1 MIFIVDA
8 RRITRVAWTDIKNF
22 KNMKDKT
29 YNRITSAILLI
40 VGVGGVLMSLVY
52 AIPTHG
58 MFVGMVTIC
67 ISIGSL
73 ILGLE
78 KHE

>member
-8 RRITRVAWTDIKNF
+8 RRITRMAWTDIKNF
-22 KNMKDKT
+22 KNMKDKI

-40 VGVGGVLMSLVY
+40 GGVGGVLMSLVY

>member
-1 MIFIVDA
+1 
-8 RRITRVAWTDIKNF
+8 
-22 KNMKDKT
+22 MKDKT

-40 VGVGGVLMSLVY
+40 GGVGGILMSLVY

>member
-1 MIFIVDA
+1 MPEGLPGWHG
-8 RRITRVAWTDIKNF
+8 RISKTL

-40 VGVGGVLMSLVY
+40 GGVGGILMSLVY